1 MKKRIITLTLCT
13 IMSGALFMNCSNSAQ
28 KVDKAQQNVIEANK
42 NLDNANQAYEADI
55 ADYRTETANI
65 IATNDKSI
73 NDFKARIAKDKKI
86 AKDDYNKKIADLERK
101 NSDMKKRMDDYKA
114 DSRESWVQ
122 FKDQF
127 SRDMEELGKAFK
139 DFTIKN

>member
-1 MKKRIITLTLCT
+1 
-13 IMSGALFMNCSNSAQ
+13 
-28 KVDKAQQNVIEANK
+28 
-42 NLDNANQAYEADI
+42 
-55 ADYRTETANI
+55 
-65 IATNDKSI
+65 
-73 NDFKARIAKDKKI
+73 
-86 AKDDYNKKIADLERK
+86 
-101 NSDMKKRMDDYKA
+101 MKKRMDDYKA

>member
-1 MKKRIITLTLCT
+1 
-13 IMSGALFMNCSNSAQ
+13 MSGALFMNCSNSAQ